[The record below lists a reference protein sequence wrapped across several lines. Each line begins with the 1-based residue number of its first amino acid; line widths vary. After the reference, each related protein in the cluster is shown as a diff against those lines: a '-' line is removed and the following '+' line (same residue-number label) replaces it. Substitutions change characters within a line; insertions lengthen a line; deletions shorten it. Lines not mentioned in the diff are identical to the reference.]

1 MVMRL
6 DDPRQHWE
14 HAVSALVRRVNTV
27 AWLERFAPFAFS
39 ALSLGAG
46 VHYALRRLQEPSWG
60 GHLALALLVA
70 GSAFYAGRLARR
82 AYFGRRAARAL
93 LEYQLSLNSRL
104 SAASAGITTWPA
116 PLPTAGLEWLR
127 WKPGASLPW
136 LAAGLIV
143 LAAGLWMPVPTPVT
157 GFAQVNEKPPALTQ
171 TEAWL
176 AQVNQLALAE
186 PEAIETLT
194 ERARGLAERSP
205 ESQYTHSAL
214 EAADTLRAQTE
225 AAIRSLAAELDAAA
239 TALAPLENPAATL
252 SDEELG
258 ALASRL
264 GSALQGLREGRLAAN
279 GELLKGLPPA
289 NAAGMRSLTPEQA
302 AQLRQQLAR
311 AGRAATGIVGAQGK
325 GASVAS
331 ADPDGQVTLERTEGF
346 GNGSPERGP
355 GHAPMYLNSAASDA
369 GTGLT
374 ETVNNPELS
383 RAALGD
389 LLGTERGEHELD
401 PTRSAAPS
409 TAGSIAAPGRG
420 GDVVWVD
427 HLTPAERAALK
438 DFFK

>member
-1 MVMRL
+1 MRL
-6 DDPRQHWE
+6 DDPRQPWE
-14 HAVSALVRRVNTV
+14 DAVSAVVRRVNTAV
-27 AWLERFAPFAFS
+27 WLERFAPFAFA

-46 VHYALRRLQEPSWG
+46 LHYALRRLREPSWG
-60 GHLALALLVA
+60 GHLAVALLVA
-70 GSAFYAGRLARR
+70 GTAFYAAWLARR
-82 AYFGRRAARAL
+82 AYFDRRAARAL
-93 LEYQLSLNSRL
+93 LEYHQGLDSRL
-104 SAASAGITTWPA
+104 SAAAAGVAAWPDS
-116 PLPTAGLEWLR
+116 PPTAGLTWLR
-127 WKPGASLPW
+127 WTPGASLRW

-143 LAAGLWMPVPTPVT
+143 LAAGLWLPVPAPAP
-157 GFAQVNEKPPALTQ
+157 GFSQANEKPPALAQ

-176 AQVNQLALAE
+176 EQVNQLALAE
-186 PEAIETLT
+186 PESIEALS

-239 TALAPLENPAATL
+239 AAMAPLENPAAAL
-252 SDEELG
+252 SEEELG

-279 GELLKGLPPA
+279 GELLKGMPPA
-289 NAAGMRSLTPEQA
+289 NAAGLRSLTPEQA

-311 AGRAATGIVGAQGK
+311 AGRAATGVVGAQGK

-331 ADPDGQVTLERTEGF
+331 ADPDGQVTLRQGEGF
-346 GNGSPERGP
+346 GSGSPERGP
-355 GHAPMYLNSAASDA
+355 GHAPLYLNSEASDA
-369 GTGLT
+369 GAGRT
-374 ETVNNPELS
+374 ETVNNPELA

-409 TAGSIAAPGRG
+409 AAGSIATPGRG